1 MSGFLSTLKRLGI
14 RQSRISEV
22 LAFRVDVSEISG
34 DTSAGLLEGT
44 NLATIQKHG
53 TGDYTITLKRAA
65 RRTLVVVGAAALTI
79 DARFSISAV
88 DTDSV
93 RIVWEVGGTDTDMD
107 FHITLLAFGEL
118 IQH

>member
-1 MSGFLSTLKRLGI
+1 MAFLSTLKRLMI
-14 RQSRISEV
+14 RQSRQAEV

-44 NLATIQKHG
+44 NLATISKTG

-65 RRTLVVVGAAALTI
+65 RRTLVVLGAGALTI
-79 DARFSISAV
+79 DARFQITAI

-93 RIVWEVGGTDTDMD
+93 RITWEVGGTDTDMD
-107 FHITLLAFGEL
+107 FHITLLSFGDL